1 METLANGA
9 PTLTRWDRFKARYF
23 TKHFAGKFFANFMM
37 YLLLL
42 GLSYVVLFPLIM
54 RVSNAFK
61 SMEDLYNANVYII
74 PQNFTVEHV
83 VDAFD
88 RVDLF
93 GKTGWFA
100 LWYSALISLLQVA
113 SATLAGYGFARF
125 KFPGSKILFA
135 CVLFV
140 LIVPPS
146 TITTSLYEFFLDF
159 DPWGLAT
166 ASGER
171 VSGWNLCATII
182 PQSLLAIGCVGYKN
196 GLYVY
201 LMRQYFKGMPG
212 VLEEAAYID
221 GAKPF
226 KAFFRVM
233 LPSAFTMMV
242 TCFLFGFCWQWT
254 DDIYNTTIAVDLPSL
269 VRLAMSY
276 HSGSNDIVWNNVQQQ
291 TGILI
296 AVIPLILLFI
306 VCQRFFVEGIERSG
320 ITGT

>member
-1 METLANGA
+1 MENIANGT
-9 PTLTRWDRFKARYF
+9 PTLTRGERFKAKYL
-23 TKHFAGKFFANFMM
+23 TKHFAGKFIVNLLL
-37 YLLLL
+37 YLLLF
-42 GLSYVVLFPLIM
+42 GLSYVVLYPLIM
-54 RVSNAFK
+54 RISNAFK
-61 SMEDLYNANVYII
+61 GYEDVYNANVYII

-83 VDAFD
+83 KDALD

-93 GKTGWFA
+93 GDTGWFA
-100 LWYSALISLLQVA
+100 IWYSALISFLQVA

-125 KFPGSKILFA
+125 KFPGNKLLFA

-140 LIVPPS
+140 LIVPPT
-146 TITTSLYEFFLDF
+146 TITMSLYEFFLDF

-171 VSGWNLCATII
+171 MSGWNLCATII

-254 DDIYNTTIAVDLPSL
+254 DDIYTTTIAINLPSL
-269 VRLAMSY
+269 MNRAMSY
-276 HSGSNDIVWNNVQQQ
+276 HSGSSDQLWNSIQQQ

>member
-23 TKHFAGKFFANFMM
+23 TKHFAGKFFANLMM

-93 GKTGWFA
+93 GKTGWFS
-100 LWYSALISLLQVA
+100 LWYSALISFLQVA

-269 VRLAMSY
+269 VRRAMSY

>member
-1 METLANGA
+1 MENIANGA
-9 PTLTRWDRFKARYF
+9 PTLTRWERFKSKYF
-23 TKHFAGKFFANFMM
+23 TKHFASKFLTNLLL
-37 YLLLL
+37 YLLLF
-42 GLSYVVLFPLIM
+42 GLAYVVLFPLIM
-54 RVSNAFK
+54 RVSNAVK
-61 SMEDLYNANVYII
+61 GYEDVYNANVYII
-74 PQNFTVEHV
+74 PQNFTLQYVKEALV
-83 VDAFD
+83 
-88 RVDLF
+88 RVDLL

-100 LWYSALISLLQVA
+100 LWYSALISILQVA

-125 KFPGSKILFA
+125 KFPGNKLLFA

-140 LIVPPS
+140 LIVPPT
-146 TITTSLYEFFLDF
+146 TITTTLYEFFLDV
-159 DPWGLAT
+159 DPWGMVT

-171 VSGWNLCATII
+171 MSGWNLCATVI
-182 PQSLLAIGCVGYKN
+182 PQSLMAIGCVGYKN
-196 GLYVY
+196 GLYIY

-254 DDIYNTTIAVDLPSL
+254 DDIYTTTIAIDLPSL
-269 VRLAMSY
+269 MTKALNY
-276 HSGSNDIVWNNVQQQ
+276 NNGSSDALWNSIQQQ
-291 TGILI
+291 TGVLI

>member
-1 METLANGA
+1 MENIANGA
-9 PTLTRWDRFKARYF
+9 PTLTRWERFKARYF
-23 TKHFAGKFFANFMM
+23 TKHFAVKFLANLML

-61 SMEDLYNANVYII
+61 GIEDLYNANVYII

-83 VDAFD
+83 VAAFN
-88 RVDLF
+88 RVNLF

-100 LWYSALISLLQVA
+100 LWYSALIALLQVA

-140 LIVPPS
+140 LIVPPA

-171 VSGWNLCATII
+171 MSGWNLCSTII

-254 DDIYNTTIAVDLPSL
+254 DDIYNTTIATDLPSL
-269 VRLAMSY
+269 VKLANSFY
-276 HSGSNDIVWNNVQQQ
+276 SDSSDVVWTSVQRQ
-291 TGILI
+291 TGVLI
-296 AVIPLILLFI
+296 VIIPLILLFI

>member
-1 METLANGA
+1 MENIANGA
-9 PTLTRWDRFKARYF
+9 PSLTRWERFKARYF
-23 TKHFAGKFFANFMM
+23 TKHFAGKFLANLMM

-61 SMEDLYNANVYII
+61 GIEDLYNANVYII

-83 VDAFD
+83 VAVFN

-100 LWYSALISLLQVA
+100 LWYSALIALLQVA

-140 LIVPPS
+140 LIVPPA

-171 VSGWNLCATII
+171 MSGWNLCATII
-182 PQSLLAIGCVGYKN
+182 PQSMLAIGCVGYKN

-254 DDIYNTTIAVDLPSL
+254 DDIYTSTIAIDLPSL
-269 VRLAMSY
+269 VKLANSFY
-276 HSGSNDIVWNNVQQQ
+276 SDSSDVVWTSVQRQ
-291 TGILI
+291 TGVLI
-296 AVIPLILLFI
+296 VISPLILLFI
-306 VCQRFFVEGIERSG
+306 FCQRFFVEGIERSG